1 MDFSIRPLTENDTDA
16 LFCLTSNPK
25 VTQFMRFETHRFRAE
40 AEALLEEYLKH
51 ASFAILDQERFFG
64 VFSFHPSKDAPG
76 DMNLSFFLDQEYWN
90 RGLAKRILKDRINY
104 AKENQLA
111 HSLSAYVVGENIASR
126 RSLEA
131 CGFYVRDIKYFS
143 DLPSGLYIY
152 SLGL

>member
-1 MDFSIRPLTENDTDA
+1 MDFSIRPLTEDDTDA

-25 VTQFMRFETHRFRAE
+25 VTQFMRFETHRFRSE
-40 AEALLEEYLKH
+40 AKALLEEYLKH
-51 ASFAILDQERFFG
+51 ASFAILDREKVFG
-64 VFSFHPSKDAPG
+64 IFSFHPSENAPG
-76 DMNLSFFLDQEYWN
+76 DMNLSIFLAQEYWS
-90 RGLAKRILKDRINY
+90 RGLSKRILKDRINY
-104 AKENQLA
+104 AKDNRLA

-152 SLGL
+152 SLAL